1 MFKGVKSCA
10 VGLVFIFATIFM
22 TLIIDKQKIFKDY
35 VNSLNKEQLDKYNNI
50 VNERKNISLNGYL
63 LGLLLSLVFIVFNY
77 NLKKINKGLVIC
89 LTSSIMFLTHYF
101 YYILSPK
108 TDWMVLHLDDKQRIE
123 WLKVYRTMQF
133 SYHYSL
139 LIGVLSVMIISSA
152 FKC

>member
-1 MFKGVKSCA
+1 MICLKSCA

-35 VNSLNKEQLDKYNNI
+35 INSLNKEQLNKYNNI

>member
-1 MFKGVKSCA
+1 MICLKSCA

-35 VNSLNKEQLDKYNNI
+35 VNSLNKEQLNKYNNI

-77 NLKKINKGLVIC
+77 NLKKINKSLVIC

>member
-1 MFKGVKSCA
+1 MICLKSCA

-77 NLKKINKGLVIC
+77 NLKKISKGLVIC

>member
-1 MFKGVKSCA
+1 MICLKSCA

-35 VNSLNKEQLDKYNNI
+35 VNSLNKEQLNKSNNI

-77 NLKKINKGLVIC
+77 NLKKISKGLVIC

>member
-1 MFKGVKSCA
+1 MICLKSCA

-22 TLIIDKQKIFKDY
+22 SLIIDKQKIFKDY
-35 VNSLNKEQLDKYNNI
+35 VNSLNKEQLNKYNNI

>member
-1 MFKGVKSCA
+1 MICLKSCA

-35 VNSLNKEQLDKYNNI
+35 VNLLNKEQLNKYNNI

>member
-1 MFKGVKSCA
+1 MICLKSCA

-35 VNSLNKEQLDKYNNI
+35 VNSLNKEQLNKYNNI

-77 NLKKINKGLVIC
+77 NLKKISKGLVIC

>member
-1 MFKGVKSCA
+1 MICLKSCA

-35 VNSLNKEQLDKYNNI
+35 VNLLNKEQLNKYNNI

-77 NLKKINKGLVIC
+77 NLKKISKGLVIC

>member
-1 MFKGVKSCA
+1 MICLKSCA
-10 VGLVFIFATIFM
+10 LGLVFIFATIFM

-35 VNSLNKEQLDKYNNI
+35 VNSLNKEQLNKYNNI

-77 NLKKINKGLVIC
+77 NLKKISKGLVIC

>member
-1 MFKGVKSCA
+1 MICLKSCA

-35 VNSLNKEQLDKYNNI
+35 VNSLNKEQLNKYNNI

-77 NLKKINKGLVIC
+77 NLKKISKGLVIC

-101 YYILSPK
+101 HYILSPK

>member
-1 MFKGVKSCA
+1 MICLKSCA

>member
-1 MFKGVKSCA
+1 MICLKSCA

-35 VNSLNKEQLDKYNNI
+35 VNSLNKEQLNKYNNI

>member
-1 MFKGVKSCA
+1 MICLKSCA

-35 VNSLNKEQLDKYNNI
+35 VNSFNKEQLNKYNNI

>member
-1 MFKGVKSCA
+1 MICLKSCA

-35 VNSLNKEQLDKYNNI
+35 VNSLNKEQLNKYNNI

-139 LIGVLSVMIISSA
+139 LLGVLSVMIISSA